1 MKTLNGEQLKDI
13 AADIFQR
20 YPKANKVSVTVDGM
34 AFITDESDLA
44 VKNHSKKNRHGKELE
59 ISSYT
64 REQFSEKSGDT
75 GKQLNATELIEK
87 INAAAK
93 PDEVE
98 EIKKAETSGKKRA
111 TVLAAADAKLA
122 ELNKK

>member
-1 MKTLNGEQLKDI
+1 
-13 AADIFQR
+13 
-20 YPKANKVSVTVDGM
+20 M
-34 AFITDESDLA
+34 AFITDENELA

-59 ISSYT
+59 ITRFT
-64 REQFSEKSGDT
+64 REQFNEKPDAAK
-75 GKQLNATELIEK
+75 KQLNATELIEK
-87 INAAAK
+87 INAATT

-111 TVLAAADAKLA
+111 TVIAAADAKLA